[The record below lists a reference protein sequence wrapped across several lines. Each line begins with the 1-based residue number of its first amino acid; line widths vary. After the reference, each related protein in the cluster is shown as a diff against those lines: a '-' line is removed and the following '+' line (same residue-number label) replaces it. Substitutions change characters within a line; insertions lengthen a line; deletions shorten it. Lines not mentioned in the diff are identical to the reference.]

1 MKMSG
6 CTLIFFQRV
15 SRAEVRASKIS
26 QRNLHS
32 GHRSSGFTLVE
43 AILALT
49 ISVIAGSAI
58 VLGLSSSLQTTQVA
72 EDETV
77 ALGMAKQMMDEIAS
91 MRYAEAGEGPYQ
103 TTLGPEVGEVS
114 PSGRAQFDDIDDFD
128 GLSNQPPTDY
138 WGIPLGFDDG
148 EGGTRHSELTA
159 PANRFTNWRR
169 EVDVYYANPTS
180 FDTPLSGSTTSDY
193 RVVVVRVL
201 RTDLDGS
208 EHELARMQRV
218 FTHAASSGWRYGQ
231 GHADATQHARV
242 SLERMMRTVREAYA
256 TADHPGCAV
265 LYTEVGSWRFPDTLI
280 VWAPEGEPQN
290 PDGPPLANECVM
302 FCPDPADPSQLVE
315 IRAPSDTQAVPLEE
329 LNNPS
334 WQSAIE
340 AYKTAVSNEKVVL
353 TDLLRTSQNDIGT
366 APRGAIRFERE
377 LRPSNSEW
385 TAYQDPMVSL
395 DWDELSWPQDL
406 YGSNCGTRNVW
417 IRVEMQLMP
426 GQESITADPSG
437 QQAVTFFDS
446 ASLSYSVEK

>member
-1 MKMSG
+1 MYPSPENKHLIASSRMPFTCKRNGGMS
-6 CTLIFFQRV
+6 
-15 SRAEVRASKIS
+15 
-26 QRNLHS
+26 
-32 GHRSSGFTLVE
+32 LVE
-43 AILALT
+43 LLIALAIMGVMGAM
-49 ISVIAGSAI
+49 VAG
-58 VLGLSSSLQTTQVA
+58 LGQ
-72 EDETV
+72 
-77 ALGMAKQMMDEIAS
+77 
-91 MRYAEAGEGPYQ
+91 
-103 TTLGPEVGEVS
+103 
-114 PSGRAQFDDIDDFD
+114 
-128 GLSNQPPTDY
+128 
-138 WGIPLGFDDG
+138 
-148 EGGTRHSELTA
+148 
-159 PANRFTNWRR
+159 
-169 EVDVYYANPTS
+169 
-180 FDTPLSGSTTSDY
+180 
-193 RVVVVRVL
+193 
-201 RTDLDGS
+201 
-208 EHELARMQRV
+208 
-218 FTHAASSGWRYGQ
+218 AATSGWRYGQ

-256 TADHPGCAV
+256 TADYPGCAV

-315 IRAPSDTQAVPLEE
+315 IRAPSDTQAVLLEE

-340 AYKTAVSNEKVVL
+340 AYKTAPSNEKVVL

-366 APRGAIRFERE
+366 AVRGAIRFERE

-406 YGSNCGTRNVW
+406 YQSNCGTRNVW

-446 ASLSYSVEK
+446 ATLSYSVEK